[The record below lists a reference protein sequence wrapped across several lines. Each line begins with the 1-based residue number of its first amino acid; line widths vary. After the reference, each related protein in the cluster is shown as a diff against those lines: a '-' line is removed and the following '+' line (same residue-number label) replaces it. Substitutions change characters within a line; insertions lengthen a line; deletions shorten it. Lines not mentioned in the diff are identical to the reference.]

1 MINSSDYI
9 IENKVNL
16 ELVEKY
22 FNKQNKIGIDIIRI
36 ASHFKDLEISNKIAE
51 KLKNLGYEVCLNL
64 MQISE
69 IKLDKLS
76 KKLKKINKFFSMF
89 FI

>member
-51 KLKNLGYEVCLNL
+51 KLKILVMRYA
-64 MQISE
+64 
-69 IKLDKLS
+69 
-76 KKLKKINKFFSMF
+76 
-89 FI
+89 

>member
-36 ASHFKDLEISNKIAE
+36 ASHLKI
-51 KLKNLGYEVCLNL
+51 
-64 MQISE
+64 
-69 IKLDKLS
+69 
-76 KKLKKINKFFSMF
+76 
-89 FI
+89 

>member
-51 KLKNLGYEVCLNL
+51 KLKNLGLGIPESYANL
-64 MQISE
+64 R
-69 IKLDKLS
+69 
-76 KKLKKINKFFSMF
+76 NKVR
-89 FI
+89 